1 MCLDNLIW
9 KSVCP
14 MLETKSSNILVTK
27 RLQLKFSTLSMTI
40 GQIFAIWKRWIAN
53 LICYPVNVWL
63 WFRPHAMNKSFFFV
77 FFLDFHV
84 PLLDK
89 YFLHGQDTWSYLPQ
103 TNTSCTFWIVLLLY
117 AHNSHHINNQPGTN
131 VSAVCSKLRPF
142 LIVQESYLNYWHCL
156 CEKIRVLFP

>member
-63 WFRPHAMNKSFFFV
+63 WFRPHAMNKSFFF
-77 FFLDFHV
+77 FF
-84 PLLDK
+84 
-89 YFLHGQDTWSYLPQ
+89 
-103 TNTSCTFWIVLLLY
+103 FWISMCLCW
-117 AHNSHHINNQPGTN
+117 INISFMVRTPGPICLRLIPHALFDNQPGTN